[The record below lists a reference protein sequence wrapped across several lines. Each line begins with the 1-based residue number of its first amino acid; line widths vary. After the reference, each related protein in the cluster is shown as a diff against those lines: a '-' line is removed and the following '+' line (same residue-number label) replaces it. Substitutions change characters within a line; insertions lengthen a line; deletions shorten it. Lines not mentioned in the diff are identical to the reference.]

1 MNNKLQDILQAASL
15 LFASNG
21 VKKTSVDLICH
32 NCGISKKTFYLYFL
46 DKETIVK
53 EIVQG
58 TLVNT
63 EKYIEG
69 LKGLTQD
76 APAELISFF
85 NFMQDSA
92 PVFTPVFINDIVR
105 FYPEVNNLI
114 LESKNKKFLPFFSQN
129 IKKGILEGFYR
140 KSLDANITAALYFR
154 QIDYALEDELVLW
167 EKFKFLSYINSFF
180 LHGILNKRGAAILIS
195 SSERQ
200 YD

>member
-1 MNNKLQDILQAASL
+1 MNNKLQDILHAASL

-21 VKKTSVDLICH
+21 VKKTSVDLISH

-46 DKETIVK
+46 DKETIVQ

-63 EKYIEG
+63 EKHIEG
-69 LKGLTQD
+69 LKSLPHD
-76 APAELISFF
+76 APTELISFF
-85 NFMQDSA
+85 NFMQNSA

-105 FYPEVNNLI
+105 FYPKVNNLI
-114 LESKNKKFLPFFSQN
+114 MESKNKKFLPFFSQN

-140 KSLDANITAALYFR
+140 KSLDANITASLYFR
-154 QIDYALEDELVLW
+154 QIDYALEDEIVHW

-180 LHGILNKRGAAILIS
+180 LHGILNKKGTAFLS
-195 SSERQ
+195 SNPDWQ